1 MTTRQSQKNPVL
13 MFIKR
18 LNYDVFLILR
28 GSQQATKCHPSSGL
42 SLCEANG
49 IIGQAWNRCRRLC
62 IFNRYCNAHCSGH
75 NCSQGRSS
83 LASGVPCLSDGP
95 AYTTRMGGRGHPRHR
110 RMSNDI
116 SYCKPDKSTRLATR
130 FFPEHVGPYIIFNSL
145 AYFDRSDVLVRFDAD
160 DIMLQGY
167 LQAQLRLLNSSLA
180 PMIIQTW
187 STYVD

>member
-116 SYCKPDKSTRLATR
+116 SYCKPDKSTPSGNPILPRACWTLYHIQFLGLFRSIRRPGSFRRGRHYASR
-130 FFPEHVGPYIIFNSL
+130 IPAGPTPTSQF
-145 AYFDRSDVLVRFDAD
+145 
-160 DIMLQGY
+160 
-167 LQAQLRLLNSSLA
+167 
-180 PMIIQTW
+180 
-187 STYVD
+187 